1 MPSRSAGERLT
12 ATCRIRGRK
21 PLFFVV
27 AKRLLICGQAQ
38 PHPSGLIFQI
48 SDALE
53 KRFPSA
59 NLRHDENPLFS
70 AIFEHPEGGSMLSGS
85 GASTNRR
92 WAPADPE
99 DRVAAAGRIPGLR
112 PRGSGVLLFENGQGG
127 RIAPRSVREAFRD
140 AGDRRCRRAGDLLD
154 RRV

>member
-99 DRVAAAGRIPGLR
+99 DRVAADRATNPSAQVVYRDYALAD
-112 PRGSGVLLFENGQGG
+112 Q
-127 RIAPRSVREAFRD
+127 AFFSSRM
-140 AGDRRCRRAGDLLD
+140 AKAAA
-154 RRV
+154 